1 VVSWRIV
8 NVECSE
14 GQIAAHKCERKA
26 LQVRC
31 WWQCLTMF
39 AAPISLVL
47 ARRPGAMADKAGATQ
62 PSFPFGANRQLAHR
76 CARFSH
82 VARGARREQR
92 SPPLPH
98 ALGRSCCRHGLAD
111 LFRYLTADM
120 AFISPHLTCMRTLI
134 LGCVASCRLCRC
146 ADLDHDDACSTL
158 HPLTLR
164 LCRLHP
170 SLRATKRIALHRRI
184 PSLQD
189 SCLRYA

>member
-1 VVSWRIV
+1 MLVAVLNHVRGT
-8 NVECSE
+8 NFACAC
-14 GQIAAHKCERKA
+14 AATRGYGRQGGRDPAQLPLWSQSPASASMRPLFTCRA
-26 LQVRC
+26 RC
-31 WWQCLTMF
+31 KTRTAQSTTT
-39 AAPISLVL
+39 A
-47 ARRPGAMADKAGATQ
+47 ARR
-62 PSFPFGANRQLAHR
+62 
-76 CARFSH
+76 
-82 VARGARREQR
+82 R
-92 SPPLPH
+92 S
-98 ALGRSCCRHGLAD
+98 RCRHGLAD

-120 AFISPHLTCMRTLI
+120 AFISPHLTCIRTLI